1 MPLRTR
7 TPRATSRPI
16 AARTVAA
23 LAAVLALS
31 APAWAQSPRTAPA
44 TPAPAAAPSA
54 MDDEA
59 FFLLLSA
66 ELELRRGETATAWQM
81 VMDLA
86 RRYKEEAL
94 FRRAVDIAV
103 RARWAD
109 QAVQAA
115 RAWRSTLPRSRSGAE
130 THAQILMA
138 LGRAPEAAEPVK
150 AMIDLTPAAERPE
163 VIASLPRLVT
173 RPEDA
178 KAGAV
183 MIDDVLRPHRDGR
196 GATRP
201 SALLASGRAWAGAGA
216 PARALD
222 LARQARDADP
232 TADGPALLAL
242 DLMGERETAP
252 APAAAGSAATPTP
265 AAGTVPLAEQ
275 AEALVRAHLEARPA
289 AHAVRLPFARR
300 LAAQK
305 RYGEAAAQLERL
317 TAADPSQAEAWLTL
331 GALRIELGQ
340 GAAAREALERHVA
353 LQEKRM
359 ADARVEDD
367 DESPAAA
374 DRAQRLQDATL
385 RSLTQSW
392 LMLAQVA
399 EQQRDFPAAQRWLEK
414 VAEHA
419 QSAGEST
426 SSLTLRRA
434 SLLSREGRT
443 EEARALIAGLP
454 GGTPEELRIRVMAET
469 EVLRE
474 AKRWDEAWRV
484 LEAAQAR
491 LPAEPDLLYEQS
503 MIAEK
508 LSRFDEMER
517 LLREVM
523 RLKPDHHHA
532 YNALG
537 YSLADRRIRLPEA
550 RELIA
555 KALALAPGDPF
566 ITDSMGWAEYRLGN
580 VQEAARLLREA
591 WQRRPD
597 TEIGAHL
604 GEVLWVLG
612 QQDDARR
619 VWKEAQER
627 DAANEV
633 LQETLRR
640 FKVRL

>member
-7 TPRATSRPI
+7 TPRAISLPT

-23 LAAVLALS
+23 VAAALALS
-31 APAWAQSPRTAPA
+31 APAWAQSPRAAAPA
-44 TPAPAAAPSA
+44 KAASAAPSA

-59 FFLLLSA
+59 FFQLLTA
-66 ELELRRGETATAWQM
+66 ELELRRGETGTAWQM

-115 RAWRSTLPRSRSGAE
+115 RAWRSTLPRSRQGAE

-138 LGRAPEAAEPVK
+138 LGRVPEAAEPVK
-150 AMIDLTPAAERPE
+150 ALIDLTPAADRPE
-163 VIASLPRLVT
+163 LIASLPRLVT

-183 MIDDVLRPHRDGR
+183 LIDDLLRAHRDGR

-201 SALLASGRAWAGAGA
+201 AALLATARAWSVAGA
-216 PARALD
+216 PATALD
-222 LARQARDADP
+222 LARQAREADP
-232 TADGPALLAL
+232 SADGPALLAL

-252 APAAAGSAATPTP
+252 APAAGTP
-265 AAGTVPLAEQ
+265 ATAAPAAVPLAEQ
-275 AEALVRAHLEARPA
+275 AEALVRTHLEVRPA
-289 AHAVRLPFARR
+289 AHAVRLSYARR
-300 LAAQK
+300 LAGQK
-305 RYGEAAAQLERL
+305 RYGEAADQLERL
-317 TAADPSQAEAWLTL
+317 TTSDPAQAEAWLTL

-340 GAAAREALERHVA
+340 PAGAREALERHVA

-359 ADARVEDD
+359 AEARIDDEDD
-367 DESPAAA
+367 NPAAA
-374 DRAQRLQDATL
+374 ERAQRRQDATL
-385 RSLTQSW
+385 QSLTQAW

-419 QSAGEST
+419 QTAGESP

-443 EEARALIAGLP
+443 AEARALIAGLP
-454 GGTPEELRIRVMAET
+454 SGSPEELRIKVMAET

-474 AKRWDEAWRV
+474 ARQWDEAWRV
-484 LEAAQAR
+484 LDAAQSR
-491 LPAEPDLLYEQS
+491 LPAEPDLLYEKS

-508 LSRFDEMER
+508 LARFDEMER

-537 YSLADRRIRLPEA
+537 YSLADRRVRLPEA
-550 RELIA
+550 RDLIA
-555 KALALAPGDPF
+555 KALSLAPGDPF
-566 ITDSMGWAEYRLGN
+566 ITDSLGWAEYRLGN

-604 GEVLWVLG
+604 GEVLWVMG

-640 FKVRL
+640 LKVRL